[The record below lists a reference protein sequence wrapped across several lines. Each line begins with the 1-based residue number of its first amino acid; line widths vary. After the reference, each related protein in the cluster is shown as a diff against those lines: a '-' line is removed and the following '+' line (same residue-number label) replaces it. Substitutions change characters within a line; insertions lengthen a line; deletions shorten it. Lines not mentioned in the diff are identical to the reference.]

1 MSGEVI
7 FWEVV
12 KIEKSIYRVRQETL
26 CRKMRENQIEKAL
39 VTDPTNIF
47 YLTGANIV
55 PYERFIGLILD
66 AWSEKSNF
74 IVPGFEKGH
83 CKDEGTVE
91 VLYPDNED
99 PLIKAAA
106 LMQGS
111 NILGIE
117 RKNIPYFIVERLIS
131 MLEQAELNASL
142 HIREVDS
149 FLEEMRLNKDDTELG
164 KMHQAA
170 RHAVNILD
178 QVKRKLKLG
187 ISEQEIKF
195 ALFQGIFT
203 EEALMGPA
211 CPIQVSSGIHS
222 SMAHGMEGNRKL
234 ERGDQVIIDFG
245 VLFEYYRSDITRTF
259 FLGQPR
265 PEIEKIYRIV
275 WEAEQKAIDAVRPGA
290 AIREIDLAARRH
302 IEKTGYGEYFTT
314 RVGHGLGLEIH
325 EPPSMHKENENMI
338 QEGMVFTIEPGI
350 YLPGLGGVRIED
362 DIAVTKEGVVILTE
376 YPKALKDVV
385 VEEE

>member
-1 MSGEVI
+1 
-7 FWEVV
+7 
-12 KIEKSIYRVRQETL
+12 L
-26 CRKMRENQIEKAL
+26 CQKMRENKIEKAL
-39 VTDPTNIF
+39 VTNPTNIF

-55 PYERFIGLILD
+55 PYERFIGLIID
-66 AWSEKSNF
+66 TESEKSTV

-83 CKDEGTVE
+83 CKDEGTQE

-99 PLIKAAA
+99 PLTKAAA

-111 NILGIE
+111 NILGMD
-117 RKNIPYFIVERLIS
+117 RKNVPFFIAEKLIF
-131 MLEQAELNASL
+131 MLEQAELNVSL
-142 HIREVDS
+142 DIREVDS
-149 FLEEMRLNKDDTELG
+149 FLEEMRLHKDDTELQ

-170 RHAVNILD
+170 RHTVKILD
-178 QVKRKLKLG
+178 KVKKKLKLG
-187 ISEQEIKF
+187 KSEQEIKF
-195 ALFQGIFT
+195 ELFQGIFLET
-203 EEALMGPA
+203 ALMGPA
-211 CPIQVSSGIHS
+211 SPIQVSIGIHS
-222 SMAHGMEGNRKL
+222 SMAHGMEGNRNL

-265 PEIEKIYRIV
+265 PEFEKIYRIV
-275 WEAEQKAIDAVRPGA
+275 WEAEQKAIDAVRPGV
-290 AIREIDLAARRH
+290 AIKEIDLTARRH
-302 IEKTGYGEYFTT
+302 IENAGYGNYFTT

-325 EPPSMHKENENMI
+325 ESPSMHKDNEDII

-376 YPKALKDVV
+376 YPKRIEDAI